1 MNNPWLSIPLEEYEG
16 HMALPDLGQAK
27 MLSNEFEELLRTY
40 SPVSAALIGCAGG
53 NGFEE
58 AHKAGVILGVSSVSI
73 SIRHTSQ
80 MPRRATPVR
89 YRASNSIAPTLKETC
104 RNCALSI

>member
-1 MNNPWLSIPLEEYEG
+1 MKNPWLSIPLEDYEG
-16 HMALPDLGQAK
+16 HMALPDVRQAK

-40 SPVSAALIGCAGG
+40 SPLSAALIGCAGG

-58 AHKAGVILGVSSVSI
+58 AHRAGVRCAVGLDINPAYVAE
-73 SIRHTSQ
+73 
-80 MPRRATPVR
+80 PRRAMPGR